1 MEAVYVNP
9 ILSACSTILKT
20 LLFEDIKLGELKL
33 VKNHHLDGSLVIVI
47 WMTGDF
53 DGRFIFSMPRKTA
66 AKIASIMMGQE
77 VTELDEISKS
87 AIAEMSSMILGRSGI
102 LYAKKNINVNISY
115 PTMVEGDTINI
126 EPLKGKNAGHIL
138 KIPLIMNSGDVVEVR
153 IEARH

>member
-1 MEAVYVNP
+1 MEAIYVNP
-9 ILSACSTILKT
+9 ILSACSSILKT

-33 VKNHHLDGSLVIVI
+33 IKNHHLDGSLVIMI

-53 DGRFIFSMPRKTA
+53 DGRFIFSMSRRTA

-115 PTMVEGDTINI
+115 PTMVEGDSINI
-126 EPLKGKNAGHIL
+126 VPLKGKNAGRIL

-153 IEARH
+153 IEAKH

>member
-1 MEAVYVNP
+1 MEAIYVNP
-9 ILSACSTILKT
+9 ILSACSSILKT

-33 VKNHHLDGSLVIVI
+33 IKNHHLDGSLVIMI

-53 DGRFIFSMPRKTA
+53 DGRFIFSMSRRTA

-102 LYAKKNINVNISY
+102 IYSEKNIHVNISY
-115 PTMVEGDTINI
+115 PTMVEGDSINI
-126 EPLKGKNAGHIL
+126 VPLKGKNAGRIL

-153 IEARH
+153 IEASH